1 MNRTRFLQTAA
12 ALMSIFP
19 LGAGAVSDTKREH
32 SAGDS
37 SIAREGVTGRDLAV
51 QVDSEHD
58 LDRLGHHR
66 ERGKHDAESN
76 GATLAALGS
85 FDHPAVVSSDQ
96 AGSGPTPVPEP
107 SSMMLFATS
116 LLLARGVTKRREVSV
131 YSR

>member
-51 QVDSEHD
+51 QVVSEHD

-76 GATLAALGS
+76 GPTLAALGS
-85 FDHPAVVSSDQ
+85 FDHSAVVS
-96 AGSGPTPVPEP
+96 AIKRVVPP
-107 SSMMLFATS
+107 LPYPS
-116 LLLARGVTKRREVSV
+116 LLR
-131 YSR
+131 